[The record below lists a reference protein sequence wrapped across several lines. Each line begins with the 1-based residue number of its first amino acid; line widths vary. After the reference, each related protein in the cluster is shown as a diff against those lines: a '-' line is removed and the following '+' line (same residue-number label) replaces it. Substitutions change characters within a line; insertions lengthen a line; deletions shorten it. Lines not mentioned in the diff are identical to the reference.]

1 MVPTEEV
8 RICEKMPNLY
18 SHSYIY
24 SMELSV
30 VQA

>member
-8 RICEKMPNLY
+8 RICEKMPNFY
-18 SHSYIY
+18 SQFYIY